1 MQPDD
6 SSNLL
11 SKACRNNSWSAW
23 ISCMLGFLAAA
34 IEAEDGWW
42 WYNPLGLP
50 PEPKP
55 TGWLCLW
62 GAITTVK
69 KNKRKIKEILPPPN
83 ARWCKMIKKCGSSSF
98 VKTKEQQWQKNQPLR
113 RNTAYSPFYTTICK
127 VSPLLYLSLAKLRL
141 NALDE
146 EQVKQLV
153 RAVNRL
159 EMRETREQPPAG
171 GLLANWLTSLAS

>member
-1 MQPDD
+1 MR
-6 SSNLL
+6 LL
-11 SKACRNNSWSAW
+11 
-23 ISCMLGFLAAA
+23 FLC
-34 IEAEDGWW
+34 E
-42 WYNPLGLP
+42 
-50 PEPKP
+50 
-55 TGWLCLW
+55 
-62 GAITTVK
+62 
-69 KNKRKIKEILPPPN
+69 NKRAAVAE
-83 ARWCKMIKKCGSSSF
+83 
-98 VKTKEQQWQKNQPLR
+98 NQPLR

-127 VSPLLYLSLAKLRL
+127 VSPLLYPSLAKLRL

>member
-1 MQPDD
+1 MVGLNKLHVGLLGCSHRGGGRLVVVQPIGFTPRAQAHRMA
-6 SSNLL
+6 LL
-11 SKACRNNSWSAW
+11 VRSHYNS
-23 ISCMLGFLAAA
+23 G
-34 IEAEDGWW
+34 
-42 WYNPLGLP
+42 
-50 PEPKP
+50 
-55 TGWLCLW
+55 
-62 GAITTVK
+62 K
-69 KNKRKIKEILPPPN
+69 KNKRKIKETLPPPN

-98 VKTKEQQWQKNQPLR
+98 VKTKEHQWQKNQPLR

-127 VSPLLYLSLAKLRL
+127 VSPLLYLSLAKRRL

>member
-69 KNKRKIKEILPPPN
+69 KNKRKIKETLPPPN

-98 VKTKEQQWQKNQPLR
+98 VKTKEQQWQKISRSGETPPTPHFTQRFVKFLLFYIR
-113 RNTAYSPFYTTICK
+113 HWRNSDLT
-127 VSPLLYLSLAKLRL
+127 LSTR
-141 NALDE
+141 
-146 EQVKQLV
+146 
-153 RAVNRL
+153 NRL
-159 EMRETREQPPAG
+159 SSWWGR
-171 GLLANWLTSLAS
+171 LTDLKCAKQENSLWQADC